1 METTAKLHLFR
12 DDKKLLKS
20 DQTWTITIVSN
31 KTMFCLVIGREQ
43 LNAAGNMES
52 LELKTPTQKILQ
64 YFSNPKRKRGIN

>member
-1 METTAKLHLFR
+1 METTAKLYLFR